1 MTKTTLHHVDPELT
15 APEWQHVMHILVRY
29 ISPTLARAMMKKSVA
44 RCSPLPGEATQHRV
58 QRVVEDVRVGIG
70 LFCEAGRVP
79 DLMLELAECCY
90 QWDSAP

>member
-1 MTKTTLHHVDPELT
+1 MTKTSPFHVDPELT
-15 APEWQHVMHILVRY
+15 APEWQHVMHILIRY

-44 RCSPLPGEATQHRV
+44 RCTLQPGEAREHRV

-79 DLMLELAECCY
+79 DLMLELAEYC
-90 QWDSAP
+90 DHPGAP